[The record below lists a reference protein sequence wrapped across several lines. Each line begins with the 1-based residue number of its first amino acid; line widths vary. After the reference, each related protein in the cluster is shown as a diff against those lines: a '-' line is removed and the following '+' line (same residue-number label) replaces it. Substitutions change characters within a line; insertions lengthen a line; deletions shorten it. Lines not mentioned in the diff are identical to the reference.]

1 MISMRENPD
10 NPFHARP
17 MFWAP
22 FVVVGKGE
30 CQPVTRVRTH

>member
-22 FVVVGKGE
+22 FVVVGVPTGN
-30 CQPVTRVRTH
+30 